1 MKNNAVSSTWYLT
14 PSIGA
19 IGNKIIAVNEWK
31 LIKIPFQ
38 FHLWFITP
46 PPLVVYPPPTKIPS
60 TRSVL
65 SVSKSAAVINYSQ
78 SVNSHLGDHHFRNV
92 RINNIEH
99 NIEFISKYKYNT
111 VAVQVAVKYRQFR
124 FQGESNRIR
133 FQIRLNLIFYS
144 LYSLTPNFISTHHLL
159 WSKQSASLVC
169 HFGDR
174 FSPVRG
180 PRKNEIDSLTSPFHC
195 LNSSPTIE
203 NTAAGHRSPP
213 FHHLPLLLRFL
224 PLNLVNFHRKIIAP

>member
-1 MKNNAVSSTWYLT
+1 MKIDKNTF
-14 PSIGA
+14 SISFM
-19 IGNKIIAVNEWK
+19 IYYS
-31 LIKIPFQ
+31 
-38 FHLWFITP
+38 

-144 LYSLTPNFISTHHLL
+144 LYSLTPNLISTHHLL
-159 WSKQSASLVC
+159 
-169 HFGDR
+169 
-174 FSPVRG
+174 
-180 PRKNEIDSLTSPFHC
+180 
-195 LNSSPTIE
+195 
-203 NTAAGHRSPP
+203 
-213 FHHLPLLLRFL
+213 
-224 PLNLVNFHRKIIAP
+224 